1 MANQNTINI
10 NEQKSAILKMNTKAE
25 ALLIKIEG
33 ELDYNNNINLQKEYS
48 FLTARIETEENILN
62 GMLKKNSHKSATRSI
77 NNQGGNKPM
86 MRM

>member
-25 ALLIKIEG
+25 RLLIEIEG

-48 FLTARIETEENILN
+48 FLTARIETEENMLS
-62 GMLKKNSHKSATRSI
+62 GMLKKNSHKATTRSI